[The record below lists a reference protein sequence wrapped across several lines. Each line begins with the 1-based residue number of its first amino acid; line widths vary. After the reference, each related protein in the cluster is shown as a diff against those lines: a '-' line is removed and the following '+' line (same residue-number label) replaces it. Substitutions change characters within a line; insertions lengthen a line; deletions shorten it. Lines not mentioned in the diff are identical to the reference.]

1 MNTILPYDN
10 NLEDMVLGTL
20 IHNPGHIDIISEY
33 IANDN
38 VFNTTRAKHLWHLL
52 NKLKLNGEHIDLI
65 TVCSHL
71 TQEHQRYGLNKI
83 YIVDITTDTC
93 LKEQSTV
100 YARRM
105 YEHYLLREVIVK
117 TQNIQQMAKEN
128 KSETFDVLNSTH
140 NLIGRLI
147 ELKPDK
153 KFDIE
158 SEVMEAIESITST
171 ESKLVR
177 TDYPDIDRFS
187 GGLTRGEITIIGGRP
202 GHGKSTFL
210 INLLS
215 HFLGSGQRVLLFNR
229 ELTNVEVLKKIITLE
244 SQKLS
249 YTNVRK
255 GVYDDVSIK
264 ELERVKTLITKKYSE
279 ENFKMFDNI
288 RDLPKT
294 INEIKKFKPDV
305 VLDDYIQLV
314 NLGTRDDS
322 RLDRRLQL
330 EKLVSDYKWALKET
344 KCVGVLASQLNR
356 ALETRGDAR
365 PRLSDLA
372 ESGAIE
378 QIAENVFFV
387 YYKYKTSG
395 RPEDRKD
402 IMIIASK
409 VRYGD
414 SGDVMLKYDG
424 DHVIMY
430 DPRGIVPDR
439 LVKEVENEKL
449 PF

>member
-20 IHNPGHIDIISEY
+20 VHNPDHIDIVSEY

-38 VFNTTRAKHLWHLL
+38 VFNTTRAKQLWKLL
-52 NKLKLNGEHIDLI
+52 NKLKLNGEHIDLV

-71 TQEHQRYGLNKI
+71 TQENHTYGLNKMYVI
-83 YIVDITTDTC
+83 DITTDTC
-93 LKEQSTV
+93 MKDQSTV

-117 TQNIQQMAKEN
+117 TQDIQQMAKEN

-147 ELKPDK
+147 DLKPDK
-153 KFDIE
+153 KFSIE
-158 SEVMEAIESITST
+158 SEVMEAIESITNT
-171 ESKLVR
+171 ESRLVR
-177 TDYPDIDRFS
+177 TDYPGLDSFA
-187 GGLTRGEITIIGGRP
+187 GGLTRGEITIVGGRP

-215 HFLGSGQRVLLFNR
+215 HFLASGQRVLLFNR
-229 ELTNVEVLKKIITLE
+229 ELTNVEVLKKIIALE
-244 SQKLS
+244 SQQLS
-249 YTNVRK
+249 YTSVRQ
-255 GVYDDVSIK
+255 GVYDDKSIK
-264 ELERVKTLITKKYSE
+264 ELERVKSLITEKYSE

-314 NLGTRDDS
+314 TLGTKDDS

-387 YYKYKTSG
+387 YYKYKASG
-395 RPEDRKD
+395 KPEDRKD

-439 LVKEVENEKL
+439 LVEEVKNEQF

>member
-20 IHNPGHIDIISEY
+20 VHNPDHIDIVSEY

-38 VFNTTRAKHLWHLL
+38 VFNTTRAKQLWKLL
-52 NKLKLNGEHIDLI
+52 NKLKLNGEHIDLV

-71 TQEHQRYGLNKI
+71 TQENQTYGLNKMYVI
-83 YIVDITTDTC
+83 DITTDTC
-93 LKEQSTV
+93 MKDQSTV

-147 ELKPDK
+147 DLKPDK
-153 KFDIE
+153 KFSIE
-158 SEVMEAIESITST
+158 SEVMEAIESITNT
-171 ESKLVR
+171 ESRLVR
-177 TDYPDIDRFS
+177 TDYPGLDSFA
-187 GGLTRGEITIIGGRP
+187 GGLTRGEITIVGGRP

-215 HFLGSGQRVLLFNR
+215 HFLASGQRVLLFNR
-229 ELTNVEVLKKIITLE
+229 ELTNVEVLKKIIALE
-244 SQKLS
+244 SQQLS
-249 YTNVRK
+249 YTSVRQ
-255 GVYDDVSIK
+255 GVYDDKSIK
-264 ELERVKTLITKKYSE
+264 ELERVKSLITEKYSE

-314 NLGTRDDS
+314 TLGTKDDS

-387 YYKYKTSG
+387 YYKYKASG
-395 RPEDRKD
+395 KPEDRKD

-430 DPRGIVPDR
+430 DPRGIIPDR
-439 LVKEVENEKL
+439 LVEEVKNEKF